1 MEITRGRI
9 REGETPEQALARE
22 LKEEIGVKE
31 QLNSDRIAY
40 WGQVIDDTLNFATT
54 TLELF
59 NGKDPYVKRMVL
71 QILGSD
77 LKLRDKNLYVEA
89 KSVFL
94 FLRNR
99 QNQLFKENDLVGLQ
113 DWVLQ
118 QANQTKTT
126 LPVSFGAVVVQW

>member
-1 MEITRGRI
+1 M
-9 REGETPEQALARE
+9 ETPDEKKWWEVRIKQRE
-22 LKEEIGVKE
+22 LLTKKLQELSKRKEVIYGMKIDGLYSETEYKQNVAEVLKEEIGVKE

-71 QILGSD
+71 QILGAD
-77 LKLRDKNLYVEA
+77 LKLRDKKLYVEA

-94 FLRNR
+94 FLKKF
-99 QNQLFKENDLVGLQ
+99 Q
-113 DWVLQ
+113 
-118 QANQTKTT
+118 
-126 LPVSFGAVVVQW
+126 